1 MILALMI
8 GALIVGAGLG
18 IIATMYFS
26 ERKMR
31 ITYKSEINKY
41 VNQMDQ
47 LLEQYQSRFNE
58 INQNAENLDEKIN
71 SMIMGYHERF
81 NSLFEN
87 TKRDLNDLDIKITE
101 LKRLREKNEK
111 LVATNRQLNE
121 RLTKKKKQ
129 LQNLREE
136 KRDEN

>member
-58 INQNAENLDEKIN
+58 INQNAENLDEKMNKIL
-71 SMIMGYHERF
+71 MGYDSRFRSLYDYTERK
-81 NSLFEN
+81 LTDLG
-87 TKRDLNDLDIKITE
+87 TKIKE
-101 LKRLREKNEK
+101 LKSLKEKNEK

-129 LQNLREE
+129 LQNLREG
-136 KRDEN
+136 RQDEN